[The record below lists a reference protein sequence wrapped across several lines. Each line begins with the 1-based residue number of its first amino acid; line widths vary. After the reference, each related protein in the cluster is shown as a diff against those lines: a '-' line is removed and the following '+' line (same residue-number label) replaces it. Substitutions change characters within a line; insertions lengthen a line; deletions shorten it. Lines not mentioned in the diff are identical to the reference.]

1 MMVCFYPPYAY
12 ITINIVTL
20 LLVSR
25 FSSAASKSMISSQLH
40 LPTKETTCPFPSLL
54 ISKACKG
61 TASMSSLE
69 QACIESLTSNR
80 HTASASTVFELAK
93 VSLSLAMDKAE
104 RTMILIGSPKKPCFK
119 SCAEN
124 YKDSVVQGLKKAEWS
139 MEKGDLGETDDELS
153 LARDAA
159 DYCHMVLSVDPDDA
173 RSPVFTANRDVYN
186 HITYAMSV
194 ADLL

>member
-1 MMVCFYPPYAY
+1 MVCFYSSYAY
-12 ITINIVTL
+12 ITINIVAFL
-20 LLVSR
+20 LLSR
-25 FSSAASKSMISSQLH
+25 WSSATPKSMISSQILM
-40 LPTKETTCPFPSLL
+40 KGTTCPFPSLL

-61 TASMSSLE
+61 TASISSQE
-69 QACIESLTSNR
+69 QECIESLTFNR

-93 VSLSLAMDKAE
+93 VSLSLAMEKAE

-124 YKDSVVQGLKKAEWS
+124 YKDSVAEGLKKAEWS
-139 MEKGDLGETDDELS
+139 MEKGDLDETDDELS

-173 RSPVFTANRDVYN
+173 RSPIFSANRDVYN